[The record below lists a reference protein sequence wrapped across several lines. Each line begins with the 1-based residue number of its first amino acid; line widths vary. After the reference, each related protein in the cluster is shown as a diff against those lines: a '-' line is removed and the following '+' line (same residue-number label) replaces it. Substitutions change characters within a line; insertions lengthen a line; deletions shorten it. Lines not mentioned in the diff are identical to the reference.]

1 MARVAWVNPTSG
13 VSGDMLLSAMVDLGA
28 DQEELCGALSTIE
41 ALDGFQLRFDPVT
54 RCGLRALHAEVKLP
68 ETGVHRSLSQVHSI
82 IDHSDLS
89 QSQKDLSMEIFS
101 KLAQAEAKV
110 HGVTVEEVELHEV
123 GALDAILDIC
133 GFAVAKDL
141 LGLDQLYT
149 SPPALGRGVSRGS
162 HGGLAVPVPAVL
174 ELLADKQAYGGFPDY
189 EATTPTGAAILSSA
203 AFFCE
208 QMPAM
213 TINAVGY
220 GAGTKD
226 PADFA
231 NVVQITLG
239 TIDPEKHQAPQLP
252 GRFEQIVE
260 LQTNLDD
267 ITGELSGYLIS
278 ALLSKG
284 ALDAFLTP
292 VIAKKDR
299 SGVLLTVAASS
310 DDAVRICTEMFSL
323 TGTLGIRAIAK
334 WRYVLDRDF
343 FEVTVLGE
351 VLSVK
356 AGPVRAK
363 VEFSQLAELA
373 EKRNVPIVQLERM
386 VQTEIENYMRANS
399 IDFSYGE
406 CPPDTKIG

>member
-28 DQEELCGALSTIE
+28 DQEELCSALSTIE

-68 ETGVHRSLSQVHSI
+68 ETGVHRRLSQVHSI

-89 QSQKDLSMEIFS
+89 QPQKDLSMEIFS

-123 GALDAILDIC
+123 GALDSILDIC

-141 LGLDQLYT
+141 LGFDQLYT

-174 ELLADKQAYGGFPDY
+174 ELLADKQAYGGSPDF

-203 AFFCE
+203 AVFCE
-208 QMPAM
+208 QMPEM
-213 TINAVGY
+213 IISAVGY

-226 PADFA
+226 PVEFP
-231 NVVQITLG
+231 NVVQMTLG
-239 TIDPEKHQAPQLP
+239 TISHEEHRAPQLP
-252 GRFEQIVE
+252 GHFEQIVE

-284 ALDAFLTP
+284 ALDAFVTP

-299 SGVLLTVAASS
+299 SGMLLTVAASS
-310 DDAVRICTEMFSL
+310 NDAVGICTEMFSL
-323 TGTLGIRAIAK
+323 TGTLGIRTIPK
-334 WRYVLDRDF
+334 WRYVLDRQF

-356 AGPVRAK
+356 AGPFRAK
-363 VEFSQLAELA
+363 VEFSQLADLA

-406 CPPDTKIG
+406 WPPEGEIG